1 MCVDSIQSW
10 QCNQK
15 KQIEICQH
23 LKTVGTNL
31 HSEGG
36 PVDKQQLT
44 KRKLKKSL
52 RFQNS
57 EDSNKN
63 ERQL

>member
-44 KRKLKKSL
+44 KRKLKAWVSKL
-52 RFQNS
+52 RRFQQ
-57 EDSNKN
+57 N
-63 ERQL
+63 ETTLK